1 MSRLLESFAVEDDFE
16 FDDDSSFSDEEE
28 EEEDASVQ
36 LSAEQTA
43 ALGKEETNGGCPGR
57 EWWVDPGPSA
67 DVFPCST
74 VLHHPQGGPAGRT
87 ASADSKGG
95 QSAVCRQ
102 CQDSATP
109 RYVRPGL
116 GGRGACWL

>member
-43 ALGKEETNGGCPGR
+43 ALGKEETNGSCPGR

-67 DVFPCST
+67 DVF
-74 VLHHPQGGPAGRT
+74 LQHGPAPSTRRT
-87 ASADSKGG
+87 
-95 QSAVCRQ
+95 CRTDCQ
-102 CQDSATP
+102 C
-109 RYVRPGL
+109 
-116 GGRGACWL
+116 